1 MWLVSVKCD
10 EWLVSVKCF
19 EWANAVEVAIQRF
32 RSIDCVCVCWSLMDL
47 VDWLLRLFVDEF
59 LLITNLNVN
68 DGARGYY
75 AQGDGIL

>member
-1 MWLVSVKCD
+1 
-10 EWLVSVKCF
+10 
-19 EWANAVEVAIQRF
+19 
-32 RSIDCVCVCWSLMDL
+32 MDL
-47 VDWLLRLFVDEF
+47 VDWLLRLGVDEF